1 MPLFIPAGRSSPS
14 LSTYSPILSP
24 LTSSWSI
31 SYEYDQ
37 GDIKLIHSTK
47 EWLYSHRYSELMDVD
62 MAVDSMTPEQRRN
75 CAIACL
81 ELYAYFSEHGLL
93 RKKMNVI
100 IDKEASSTNIK
111 YLSAHKRWTRY
122 AKQQP
127 LSPKRL
133 HDLIVHS
140 EKLMLKCFFH
150 KAPLIFSKAKVL
162 WENILRKPV
171 VTKFTPDLAAVATSF
186 WPMFL
191 ACGNKSQRRMS
202 TDHSKY
208 LMKDPD
214 IKKKFENFS
223 QNLGKTLTN
232 DQYENYTHFTEWRIL

>member
-1 MPLFIPAGRSSPS
+1 MRNLSLNTAFKSMNKRFQRSDKVKPLIP
-14 LSTYSPILSP
+14 
-24 LTSSWSI
+24 
-31 SYEYDQ
+31 
-37 GDIKLIHSTK
+37 K
-47 EWLYSHRYSELMDVD
+47 WLHQAIINSE
-62 MAVDSMTPEQRRN
+62 N
-75 CAIACL
+75 
-81 ELYAYFSEHGLL
+81 
-93 RKKMNVI
+93 
-100 IDKEASSTNIK
+100 
-111 YLSAHKRWTRY
+111 
-122 AKQQP
+122 
-127 LSPKRL
+127 
-133 HDLIVHS
+133 
-140 EKLMLKCFFH
+140 LMLKCFFH